1 VFKESSS
8 IVGRRYLFGN
18 QYMTFKSLGLSSPLL
33 KAIQDSGYAK
43 PTPVQKKTIPMIL
56 NRSDMVV
63 SARTGT
69 GKTAGF
75 TLPILELLNMR
86 KSSRKNGVK
95 ALILCPTRELA
106 DQIHKSIKLYGKYL
120 NISATVV
127 YGGVS
132 MNPQKASMK
141 KGVDVLVATPGRLL
155 DLISQKLVNFKSLE
169 FFVLDEADR
178 MLDMGFIKDIETI
191 TSLLPVKRQN
201 LLFSATFSPVVKK
214 LTNRIAKKSIEV
226 DMSSRVMKVRE
237 ISEKFY
243 LVNNSKKTE
252 ILCYFIKEEDWYQ
265 ALIFVRTKY
274 GADNL
279 VRRIRRR
286 GLEAVAL
293 HGNKTQSQR
302 RKAIEDFRR
311 NKVRLLVATDI
322 AARGIDVEGLSHVV
336 NYNLPSVPEDY
347 VHRVGRTGR
356 AGNRGVAISLVSA
369 EEKRLLTD
377 IERFVGF
384 KAIYCELPLS
394 HSDAQKSESVG
405 QKSKEKNAP
414 KSSLRKRPA
423 KRKSRRRNAKE
434 VGG

>member
-1 VFKESSS
+1 
-8 IVGRRYLFGN
+8 
-18 QYMTFKSLGLSSPLL
+18 MTFKSLGLSSPLL

-394 HSDAQKSESVG
+394 HSDAQTSESVG

>member
-1 VFKESSS
+1 
-8 IVGRRYLFGN
+8 
-18 QYMTFKSLGLSSPLL
+18 MTFKSLGLSSPLL
-33 KAIQDSGYAK
+33 KAIQDSGYAE
-43 PTPVQKKTIPMIL
+43 PTPVQKKAIPMIL
-56 NRSDMVV
+56 NGSDMVV

-75 TLPILELLNMR
+75 TLPILELLYMR
-86 KSSRKNGVK
+86 KSSRKNGIK

-120 NISATVV
+120 NIRATVV
-127 YGGVS
+127 FGGVS
-132 MNPQKASMK
+132 MNSQKASMK

-155 DLISQKLVNFKSLE
+155 DLISQKIVNFKILE

-226 DMSSRVMKVRE
+226 DMSSRAMKVRE

-243 LVNNSKKTE
+243 RVNNSKKTE
-252 ILCYFIKEEDWYQ
+252 ILCHFIKEEDWYQ

-279 VRRIRRR
+279 VRRIQRS

-293 HGNKTQSQR
+293 HGNKSQSQR

-311 NKVRLLVATDI
+311 NKVHLLVATDI

-336 NYNLPSVPEDY
+336 NYNLPAVPEDY

-356 AGNRGVAISLVSA
+356 AGNKGIAISLVSA
-369 EEKRLLTD
+369 EEKKLLAD
-377 IERFVGF
+377 IEKFVGF
-384 KAIYCELPLS
+384 KATFCELPLS
-394 HSDAQKSESVG
+394 HPEAPIFETVG
-405 QKSKEKNAP
+405 QKSKEKNEP

-434 VGG
+434 AGG

>member
-1 VFKESSS
+1 
-8 IVGRRYLFGN
+8 
-18 QYMTFKSLGLSSPLL
+18 MTFKSLGLSSPLL
-33 KAIQDSGYAK
+33 KAIQDSGYAE
-43 PTPVQKKTIPMIL
+43 PTPVQKKAIPMIL
-56 NRSDMVV
+56 NGSDMVV

-279 VRRIRRR
+279 VRRLRRS

-394 HSDAQKSESVG
+394 HSDAQTSESVG

>member
-1 VFKESSS
+1 
-8 IVGRRYLFGN
+8 
-18 QYMTFKSLGLSSPLL
+18 MTFKSLGLSSPLL

-279 VRRIRRR
+279 VRRLRRS

>member
-1 VFKESSS
+1 
-8 IVGRRYLFGN
+8 
-18 QYMTFKSLGLSSPLL
+18 MTFKSLGLSSPLL

-279 VRRIRRR
+279 VRRLRRS

-394 HSDAQKSESVG
+394 HSDAQTSESVG

>member
-1 VFKESSS
+1 
-8 IVGRRYLFGN
+8 
-18 QYMTFKSLGLSSPLL
+18 MTFKSLGLSSPLL
-33 KAIQDSGYAK
+33 KAIQDSGYAD
-43 PTPVQKKTIPMIL
+43 PTPVQKKAIPMIL
-56 NRSDMVV
+56 NGSDMVV

-75 TLPILELLNMR
+75 TLPVLELLYMR
-86 KSSRKNGVK
+86 KSSRENGVK

-106 DQIHKSIKLYGKYL
+106 DQIHKSTKLYGKYL
-120 NISATVV
+120 NIRTTVV

-132 MNPQKASMK
+132 INSQKASMK
-141 KGVDVLVATPGRLL
+141 KGVDILVATPGRLL
-155 DLISQKLVNFKSLE
+155 DLISQKIVSFKSLE

-226 DMSSRVMKVRE
+226 DMSSRAMKVRE

-252 ILCYFIKEEDWYQ
+252 LLCHFIKEEDWYQ

-279 VRRIRRR
+279 VRRIRRS

-293 HGNKTQSQR
+293 HGNKSQSQR

-311 NKVRLLVATDI
+311 NKVHLLVATDI

-336 NYNLPSVPEDY
+336 NYNLPAVPEDY

-356 AGNRGVAISLVSA
+356 AGNKGIAISLVSA
-369 EEKRLLTD
+369 EEKKLLAD
-377 IERFVGF
+377 IEKFAGF
-384 KAIYCELPLS
+384 KATYCELPSS
-394 HSDAQKSESVG
+394 HSEASISKTVG
-405 QKSKEKNAP
+405 QKSKEKNVP
-414 KSSLRKRPA
+414 KSSLRKRSA
-423 KRKSRRRNAKE
+423 KRKSRRKKAKE
-434 VGG
+434 ADG

>member
-1 VFKESSS
+1 
-8 IVGRRYLFGN
+8 
-18 QYMTFKSLGLSSPLL
+18 MTFKSLGLSSPLL
-33 KAIQDSGYAK
+33 KAIQDSGYAE
-43 PTPVQKKTIPMIL
+43 PTPVQKKAIPMIL
-56 NRSDMVV
+56 NGSDMVV

-75 TLPILELLNMR
+75 TLPILEFLYMR
-86 KSSRKNGVK
+86 KSSRKNGIK

-120 NISATVV
+120 NIRATVV
-127 YGGVS
+127 FGGVS
-132 MNPQKASMK
+132 INSQKASMK

-155 DLISQKLVNFKSLE
+155 DLISQKIVNFKSLE

-201 LLFSATFSPVVKK
+201 LLFSATFSPIVKK

-226 DMSSRVMKVRE
+226 DMSSRAMKVRE

-243 LVNNSKKTE
+243 RVNNSKKTE
-252 ILCYFIKEEDWYQ
+252 ILCHFIKEEDWYQ

-279 VRRIRRR
+279 VRRIQRS

-293 HGNKTQSQR
+293 HGNKSQSQR

-311 NKVRLLVATDI
+311 NKVHLLVATDI

-336 NYNLPSVPEDY
+336 NYNLPAVPEDY

-356 AGNRGVAISLVSA
+356 AGNKGIAISLVSA
-369 EEKRLLTD
+369 EEKKLLSD
-377 IERFVGF
+377 IEKFVGF
-384 KAIYCELPLS
+384 KATYCELPLS
-394 HSDAQKSESVG
+394 HPEAPITGTVG
-405 QKSKEKNAP
+405 QKSKEKNEP
-414 KSSLRKRPA
+414 KSSFRKRPA

-434 VGG
+434 TGG

>member
-1 VFKESSS
+1 
-8 IVGRRYLFGN
+8 
-18 QYMTFKSLGLSSPLL
+18 MTFKSLGLSSPLL
-33 KAIQDSGYAK
+33 KAIQDSGYAE
-43 PTPVQKKTIPMIL
+43 PTPVQKKAIPMIL

-86 KSSRKNGVK
+86 KSSGKNGVK

-120 NISATVV
+120 DIRATVV
-127 YGGVS
+127 FGGVS
-132 MNPQKASMK
+132 MNAQKASIK

-155 DLISQKLVNFKSLE
+155 DLISQKIVNFKSLE

-178 MLDMGFIKDIETI
+178 MLDMGFIRDIETI

-201 LLFSATFSPVVKK
+201 LLFSATFSPVVRK
-214 LTNRIAKKSIEV
+214 LTNRIANNPMEV
-226 DMSSRVMKVRE
+226 DMSSRAMKVRE
-237 ISEKFY
+237 INEKFY
-243 LVNNSKKTE
+243 RVNNSKKTE
-252 ILCYFIKEEDWYQ
+252 ILCHFIKEEGWYQ
-265 ALIFVRTKY
+265 VLIFVRTKY

-279 VRRIRRR
+279 VKRLRRS

-293 HGNKTQSQR
+293 HGNKSQSQR

-311 NKVRLLVATDI
+311 HKVHLLVATDI

-336 NYNLPSVPEDY
+336 NYNLPAVPEDY

-356 AGNRGVAISLVSA
+356 AGNKGVAISLVSA
-369 EEKRLLTD
+369 EEKKLLVD
-377 IERFVGF
+377 IEKFVKF
-384 KAIYCELPLS
+384 KATYCELPLL
-394 HSDAQKSESVG
+394 HSEARISEIVE
-405 QKSKEKNAP
+405 KKVKEKNGP
-414 KSSLRKRPA
+414 KSNLRKKAA
-423 KRKSRRRNAKE
+423 KSKRRRRNTKE
-434 VGG
+434 AGSQRKL

>member
-1 VFKESSS
+1 
-8 IVGRRYLFGN
+8 
-18 QYMTFKSLGLSSPLL
+18 MTFKSLGLSSPLL
-33 KAIQDSGYAK
+33 KAIQDSGYAE
-43 PTPVQKKTIPMIL
+43 PTPVQKKAIPMIL
-56 NRSDMVV
+56 NGSDMVV

-75 TLPILELLNMR
+75 TLPILEFLYMR
-86 KSSRKNGVK
+86 KSSRKNGIK

-106 DQIHKSIKLYGKYL
+106 DQILKSIKLYGKYL
-120 NISATVV
+120 NIRATVIF
-127 YGGVS
+127 GGVS
-132 MNPQKASMK
+132 INSQKASMK
-141 KGVDVLVATPGRLL
+141 KGADVLVATPGRLL
-155 DLISQKLVNFKSLE
+155 DLISQKIVNFKSLE

-201 LLFSATFSPVVKK
+201 LLFSATFSPIVKK

-226 DMSSRVMKVRE
+226 DMSSRAIKVRE

-243 LVNNSKKTE
+243 RVNNSKKTE
-252 ILCYFIKEEDWYQ
+252 ILCHFIKEEDWYQ

-279 VRRIRRR
+279 VRRIRRS

-293 HGNKTQSQR
+293 HGNKSQSQR

-311 NKVRLLVATDI
+311 NKVHLLVATDI

-336 NYNLPSVPEDY
+336 NYNLPAVPEDY
-347 VHRVGRTGR
+347 VHRIGRTGR
-356 AGNRGVAISLVSA
+356 AGNKGIAISLVSA
-369 EEKRLLTD
+369 EEKKLLAD
-377 IERFVGF
+377 IEKFVGF
-384 KAIYCELPLS
+384 KATYCELPLS
-394 HSDAQKSESVG
+394 HPEAPITGAVG
-405 QKSKEKNAP
+405 QKSKEKNEP
-414 KSSLRKRPA
+414 KSSFRKRPA

-434 VGG
+434 TGG

>member
-1 VFKESSS
+1 
-8 IVGRRYLFGN
+8 
-18 QYMTFKSLGLSSPLL
+18 MTFKSLGLSSPLL

>member
-1 VFKESSS
+1 
-8 IVGRRYLFGN
+8 
-18 QYMTFKSLGLSSPLL
+18 MTFKSLGLSSPLL
-33 KAIQDSGYAK
+33 KAIQDSGYAE
-43 PTPVQKKTIPMIL
+43 PTPVQKKAIPMIL
-56 NRSDMVV
+56 NGSDMVV

-75 TLPILELLNMR
+75 TLPILELLYMR
-86 KSSRKNGVK
+86 KSSRENGVK
-95 ALILCPTRELA
+95 ALIICHTRELA
-106 DQIHKSIKLYGKYL
+106 DQIYKSTKLYGKYL
-120 NISATVV
+120 NIRTTVV

-132 MNPQKASMK
+132 INSQKASMK
-141 KGVDVLVATPGRLL
+141 KGVDILVATPGRLL
-155 DLISQKLVNFKSLE
+155 DLISQKIVSFKSLE

-226 DMSSRVMKVRE
+226 DMSSRAMKVRE

-243 LVNNSKKTE
+243 RVNNSKKTE
-252 ILCYFIKEEDWYQ
+252 ILCHFIKEEDWYQ

-279 VRRIRRR
+279 VRRIQRS

-293 HGNKTQSQR
+293 HGNKSQSQR

-311 NKVRLLVATDI
+311 NKVHLLVATDI

-336 NYNLPSVPEDY
+336 NYNLPAVPEDY
-347 VHRVGRTGR
+347 VHRIGRTGR
-356 AGNRGVAISLVSA
+356 AGNKGIAISLVSA
-369 EEKRLLTD
+369 EEKKLLAD
-377 IERFVGF
+377 IEKFVGF
-384 KAIYCELPLS
+384 KATYCELP
-394 HSDAQKSESVG
+394 
-405 QKSKEKNAP
+405 
-414 KSSLRKRPA
+414 
-423 KRKSRRRNAKE
+423 
-434 VGG
+434 

>member
-1 VFKESSS
+1 
-8 IVGRRYLFGN
+8 
-18 QYMTFKSLGLSSPLL
+18 MTFKSLGLSSPLL
-33 KAIQDSGYAK
+33 KAIQDSGYAE
-43 PTPVQKKTIPMIL
+43 PTPVQKKAIPMIL
-56 NRSDMVV
+56 NGSDMVV

-75 TLPILELLNMR
+75 TLPILEFLYMR
-86 KSSRKNGVK
+86 KSSRKNGIK

-106 DQIHKSIKLYGKYL
+106 DQILKSIKLYGKYL
-120 NISATVV
+120 NIRATVIF
-127 YGGVS
+127 GGVS
-132 MNPQKASMK
+132 INSQKASMK
-141 KGVDVLVATPGRLL
+141 KGADVLVATPGRLL
-155 DLISQKLVNFKSLE
+155 DLISQKIVNFKSLE

-201 LLFSATFSPVVKK
+201 LLFSATFSPIVKK

-226 DMSSRVMKVRE
+226 DMSSRAIKVRE

-243 LVNNSKKTE
+243 RVNNSKKTE
-252 ILCYFIKEEDWYQ
+252 ILCHFIKEEDWYQ

-279 VRRIRRR
+279 VRRIRRS

-293 HGNKTQSQR
+293 HGNKSQSQR

-311 NKVRLLVATDI
+311 NKVHLLVATDI

-336 NYNLPSVPEDY
+336 NYNLPAVPEDY
-347 VHRVGRTGR
+347 VHRIGRTGR
-356 AGNRGVAISLVSA
+356 AGNKGIAISLATA
-369 EEKRLLTD
+369 EEKKLLAD
-377 IERFVGF
+377 IEKFVGF
-384 KAIYCELPLS
+384 KATYCELPLS
-394 HSDAQKSESVG
+394 HPEAPITGAVG
-405 QKSKEKNAP
+405 QKSKEKNEP
-414 KSSLRKRPA
+414 KSSFRKRPA

-434 VGG
+434 TGG

>member
-1 VFKESSS
+1 
-8 IVGRRYLFGN
+8 
-18 QYMTFKSLGLSSPLL
+18 MTFKSLGLSSPLL
-33 KAIQDSGYAK
+33 KAIQDSGYAE
-43 PTPVQKKTIPMIL
+43 PTPVQKKAIPMIL
-56 NRSDMVV
+56 NGSDMVV

-75 TLPILELLNMR
+75 TLPILELLYMR
-86 KSSRKNGVK
+86 KSSRENGVK
-95 ALILCPTRELA
+95 ALILCHTRELA
-106 DQIHKSIKLYGKYL
+106 DQIHKSTKFYGKYL
-120 NISATVV
+120 NIRTTVV

-132 MNPQKASMK
+132 INSQKASMK
-141 KGVDVLVATPGRLL
+141 KGVDILVATPGRLL
-155 DLISQKLVNFKSLE
+155 DLISQKIVSFKSLE

-226 DMSSRVMKVRE
+226 DMSSRAMKVRE

-243 LVNNSKKTE
+243 RVNNSKKTE
-252 ILCYFIKEEDWYQ
+252 ILCHFIKEEDWYQ

-279 VRRIRRR
+279 VRRIQRS

-293 HGNKTQSQR
+293 HGNKSQSQR

-311 NKVRLLVATDI
+311 NKVHLLVATDI

-336 NYNLPSVPEDY
+336 NYNLPAVPEDY
-347 VHRVGRTGR
+347 VHRIGRTGR
-356 AGNRGVAISLVSA
+356 AGNKGIAISLVGA
-369 EEKRLLTD
+369 EEKKLLAS
-377 IERFVGF
+377 IEKFVGF
-384 KAIYCELPLS
+384 KATYCELPLS
-394 HSDAQKSESVG
+394 QPEAPISGTVG
-405 QKSKEKNAP
+405 QKSKEKNEP
-414 KSSLRKRPA
+414 KSSFRKRPA

-434 VGG
+434 AGG

>member
-1 VFKESSS
+1 
-8 IVGRRYLFGN
+8 
-18 QYMTFKSLGLSSPLL
+18 MTFKSLGLSSPLL
-33 KAIQDSGYAK
+33 KAIQDSGYAD
-43 PTPVQKKTIPMIL
+43 PTPVQKKAIPMIL
-56 NRSDMVV
+56 NGSDMVV

-75 TLPILELLNMR
+75 TLPILEFLYMR
-86 KSSRKNGVK
+86 KSSKENGVK

-106 DQIHKSIKLYGKYL
+106 DQIHKSTKLYGKYL
-120 NISATVV
+120 NIRTTVV

-132 MNPQKASMK
+132 INSQKASMK
-141 KGVDVLVATPGRLL
+141 KGVDILVATPGRLL
-155 DLISQKLVNFKSLE
+155 DLISQKIVSFKSLE

-226 DMSSRVMKVRE
+226 DMSSRAMKVRE

-252 ILCYFIKEEDWYQ
+252 LLCHFIKEEDWYQ

-279 VRRIRRR
+279 VRRIRRS

-293 HGNKTQSQR
+293 HGNKSQSQR

-311 NKVRLLVATDI
+311 NKVHLLVATDI

-336 NYNLPSVPEDY
+336 NYNLPTVPEDY
-347 VHRVGRTGR
+347 VHRIGRTGR
-356 AGNRGVAISLVSA
+356 AGNKGIAISLVSA
-369 EEKRLLTD
+369 EEKKLLAD
-377 IERFVGF
+377 IEKFAGF
-384 KAIYCELPLS
+384 KTTYCELPSS
-394 HSDAQKSESVG
+394 HSEASISKPVG
-405 QKSKEKNAP
+405 QKSKEKNVP
-414 KSSLRKRPA
+414 KSSLRKRSA
-423 KRKSRRRNAKE
+423 KRKGRRRNAKE
-434 VGG
+434 AGG

>member
-1 VFKESSS
+1 
-8 IVGRRYLFGN
+8 
-18 QYMTFKSLGLSSPLL
+18 MTFKSLGLSSPLL

-43 PTPVQKKTIPMIL
+43 PTPVQKKAIPMIL
-56 NRSDMVV
+56 NGSDMVV

-75 TLPILELLNMR
+75 TLPILEFLYMR
-86 KSSRKNGVK
+86 KSSRKNGIK

-120 NISATVV
+120 NIRATVV
-127 YGGVS
+127 FGGVS
-132 MNPQKASMK
+132 INSQKASMK

-155 DLISQKLVNFKSLE
+155 DLISQKIVNFKSLE

-226 DMSSRVMKVRE
+226 DMSSRAMKVRE

-243 LVNNSKKTE
+243 RVNNSKKTE
-252 ILCYFIKEEDWYQ
+252 ILCHFIKEEDWYQ

-279 VRRIRRR
+279 VRRIQRS

-293 HGNKTQSQR
+293 HGNKSQSQR

-311 NKVRLLVATDI
+311 NKVHLLVATDI

-336 NYNLPSVPEDY
+336 NYNLPAVPEDY

-356 AGNRGVAISLVSA
+356 AGNKGIAISLVSA
-369 EEKRLLTD
+369 EEKKLLAD
-377 IERFVGF
+377 IEKFVGF
-384 KAIYCELPLS
+384 KATYCELPLS
-394 HSDAQKSESVG
+394 HPEAPITGAAG
-405 QKSKEKNAP
+405 QKSKEKNEP
-414 KSSLRKRPA
+414 KSSFRKRPA

-434 VGG
+434 TGG

>member
-1 VFKESSS
+1 
-8 IVGRRYLFGN
+8 
-18 QYMTFKSLGLSSPLL
+18 MTFKSLGLSSPLL
-33 KAIQDSGYAK
+33 KAIQDSGYAE
-43 PTPVQKKTIPMIL
+43 PTPVQKKAIPMIL
-56 NRSDMVV
+56 SGSDMVV

-75 TLPILELLNMR
+75 TLPILELLYMR
-86 KSSRKNGVK
+86 KSSRKNGIK

-120 NISATVV
+120 NIRATVV
-127 YGGVS
+127 FGGVS
-132 MNPQKASMK
+132 MNSQKASMK

-155 DLISQKLVNFKSLE
+155 DLISQKIVNFKSLE

-191 TSLLPVKRQN
+191 TSLLPKKRQN

-226 DMSSRVMKVRE
+226 DMSGRAMKVRE

-252 ILCYFIKEEDWYQ
+252 LLCHFIKEEDWYQ

-279 VRRIRRR
+279 VRRIQRS

-293 HGNKTQSQR
+293 HGNKSQSQR

-311 NKVRLLVATDI
+311 NKVHLLVATDI

-336 NYNLPSVPEDY
+336 NYNLPAVPEDY

-356 AGNRGVAISLVSA
+356 AGNKGIAISLVSA
-369 EEKRLLTD
+369 EEKKLLAD
-377 IERFVGF
+377 IEKFVGF
-384 KAIYCELPLS
+384 KATYCELPLS
-394 HSDAQKSESVG
+394 HPEAPISETVG
-405 QKSKEKNAP
+405 QKSKEKNGP
-414 KSSLRKRPA
+414 KSSLRKRSA
-423 KRKSRRRNAKE
+423 KRKSRRRHAKE
-434 VGG
+434 AGGKKKM